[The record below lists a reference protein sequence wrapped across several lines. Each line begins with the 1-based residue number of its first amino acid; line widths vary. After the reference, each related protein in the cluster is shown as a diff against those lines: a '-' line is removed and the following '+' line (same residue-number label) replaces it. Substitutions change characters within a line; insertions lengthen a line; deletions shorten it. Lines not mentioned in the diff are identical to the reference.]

1 MRKTLESPLK
11 CIIPLTIIMLFCI
24 VPTVFA
30 AESGVTLES
39 VVNTLVGFIW
49 SDWLIYFLL
58 ASGGIYS
65 VLLRFFQVRLVKDMI
80 RLLLSEQ
87 SSQRGVSPFQALA
100 MSISLRVGVGNI
112 AGVATA
118 IGFGGPGAV
127 FWMWTLAILGASTS
141 FIECTMAQAYKKNV
155 DGEYRSGPAFYMEH
169 GIGSK
174 VYGMIFAACCIFVY
188 GITAP
193 GVQSN
198 AISASLQET
207 FNISP
212 VVSGVFV
219 CAILGFIIFGGVK
232 RIAKVSQVVVPF
244 MALIYIAMAVI
255 IIAINFTSIPSVIAL
270 IFKSAMG
277 VDAVY
282 GGIIGSAISWGVRRG
297 IYSNEAGMGSAPHI
311 AGAAEVS
318 HPAKQGLV
326 QAFSVYIDT
335 LIVCTATAF
344 MILFTNS
351 YNVASGSEGYITE
364 NLAGVEAGPVFT
376 IRSIE
381 TIFQSYGGGFV
392 SIAILFFAFTTIM
405 AFSYI
410 GETNVVDI
418 TKSSM
423 RKFAIPVFRCVLLI
437 STFFGTLH
445 TQALGWAIGDIGV
458 GALVW
463 INLAALVFLAK
474 KAMII
479 LKDYETQRKAGKDP
493 VFDPES
499 LGLTNMELWME
510 IKQAKLHRHR
520 HYKKNTNSF

>member
-1 MRKTLESPLK
+1 MGTRVTHV
-11 CIIPLTIIMLFCI
+11 LTGCTALAAVLVFCTAQ
-24 VPTVFA
+24 TVSA
-30 AESGVTLES
+30 AETGITLKS
-39 VVNTLVGFIW
+39 VVDGLLGVIW

-58 ASGGIYS
+58 ASGVAYS
-65 VLLRFFQVRLVKDMI
+65 FLLRFFQIRMVREMI
-80 RLLLSEQ
+80 RLLLNEG

-118 IGFGGPGAV
+118 IGFGGPGAI

-155 DGEYRSGPAFYMEH
+155 DGEYRSGPAFYMEY

-174 VYGMIFAACCIFVY
+174 IYGMIFAACCIFVY

-198 AISASLQET
+198 AISAAMGDT
-207 FNISP
+207 FNVSP
-212 VVSGVFV
+212 VMTGVFV
-219 CAILGFIIFGGVK
+219 CAVLGFIIFGGVK
-232 RIAKVSQVVVPF
+232 RIARVSQVVVPV
-244 MALIYIAMAVI
+244 MALIYMAMALI
-255 IIAINFTSIPSVIAL
+255 IIGLNFASIPSVLAL

-282 GGIIGSAISWGVRRG
+282 GGIMGSAIAWGVRRG

-335 LIVCTATAF
+335 LLVCTATAF
-344 MILFTNS
+344 MILFTNA
-351 YNVASGSEGYITE
+351 YNVSDGTQGFIVQ

-376 IRSIE
+376 IRAIE
-381 TIFQSYGGGFV
+381 TVFQSYGGAFV
-392 SIAILFFAFTTIM
+392 SVAILFFAFTTIM

-410 GETNVVDI
+410 GETNVVDM
-418 TKSSM
+418 TPPGA
-423 RKFAIPVFRCVLLI
+423 RKFTVPVFRCVLLI

-445 TQALGWAIGDIGV
+445 TQALGWAIGDVGV

-474 KAMII
+474 KAMVI
-479 LKDYETQRKAGKDP
+479 LKDYEAQKKAGKDP
-493 VFDPES
+493 VFDPER
-499 LGLTNMELWME
+499 LGLTNMDLWMTL
-510 IKQAKLHRHR
+510 KQKQETQIRETSPRAGE
-520 HYKKNTNSF
+520 